1 MKQID
6 HLAVDNFEQLNM
18 QFSFEV
24 AKAETEMNK
33 TFDVIKE
40 DINFERLSKFSE
52 SIVHTVSY
60 FNNKTLIDLML
71 EVEDLN
77 MKVQNFTAKV
87 IIFFC

>member
-1 MKQID
+1 
-6 HLAVDNFEQLNM
+6 M

-24 AKAETEMNK
+24 AKAEMEMNK
-33 TFDVIKE
+33 TFDTIKE

-87 IIFFC
+87 TVLFVKN